1 MARILV
7 IEDDPVN
14 AELFTLVLSRMAR
27 HTVTVSENGDEAL
40 GLYRSGQVDAVI
52 MDVSLSN
59 TFLNGRSVDGLEL
72 SRAMKESACTAAAP
86 HAPVLLATAHAMC
99 TDMAAFLTAS
109 AADDYI
115 SKPIVDFAKLV
126 EAVERLLERARREQ
140 LAAAAAV

>member
-14 AELFTLVLSRMAR
+14 AELFDLVLSRMAH
-27 HTVTVSENGDEAL
+27 HTVTVTEDGDMALELYNNG
-40 GLYRSGQVDAVI
+40 SVDGVI

-59 TFLNGRSVDGLEL
+59 TFLEGVAVDGLRL
-72 SRAMKESACTAAAP
+72 SKAMKNGPNGATVP
-86 HAPVLLATAHAMC
+86 ILLATAHAMRD
-99 TDMAAFLTAS
+99 DMENFLIAS

-126 EAVERLLERARREQ
+126 DAVERLLEKVRQHRHTIPS
-140 LAAAAAV
+140 L